1 MSKYKYNNVKNYIA
15 DLARGGEASGFFHT
29 RAQILTHLFSSH
41 KISTKNEKKFPKNQ
55 RFHTIRICSDSSF
68 SWVGAWLRTRTI
80 LRVKPVDPLS
90 ECHFS
95 EDPITHNYKGDSSPC
110 DLAITRQLKS
120 TATRAQSK
128 TQCQQNI
135 HTNDCACMRVQS
147 CNTQAKVHQH
157 LM

>member
-1 MSKYKYNNVKNYIA
+1 METKDQDKTSTQSQSIVWTHMNTKTDWNMSKYKYNNVKNYIA

-90 ECHFS
+90 EC
-95 EDPITHNYKGDSSPC
+95 
-110 DLAITRQLKS
+110 
-120 TATRAQSK
+120 
-128 TQCQQNI
+128 QCHQNAL
-135 HTNDCACMRVQS
+135 HVQS
-147 CNTQAKVHQH
+147 SVHSSDCLRSSAAVPGTH
-157 LM
+157 RR